1 MKGRKILFI
10 LLFLMSGSVPP
21 LFGRHFYQEPAKPSH
36 DHVSLVDSI
45 NHLAGVFLRTEP
57 DSAQALITE
66 SLEVSRQYDYTA
78 GVARALFLQGNYYQ
92 NRGQL
97 ELAYRTFY
105 ESLQLHESEKDKK
118 SVAECYNSIGDV
130 FRRQKNYKEASR
142 NYDLSFA
149 LANEIGD
156 SALVSEN
163 INNFGDV
170 FRDQKDYDAAILRYN
185 EALEI
190 DLKINNGYG
199 VTDGYNNLG
208 DVYLYLADYD
218 QAISYYNRAL
228 RLAESMNNQLEV
240 ADNLNK
246 LGRAYAAKDDLETAL
261 FYSKLAAT
269 VSGRIRL
276 TEELMEA
283 YYSLAEVYQRVG
295 RYDKALESHMLY
307 SKFQDS
313 LLDVRSVRKISELQ
327 FLFESEKKDSE
338 ILLKE
343 AELETQSVQLKWL
356 ITAVILLIILALV
369 FYRNYISK
377 QRVNNKLIAQQEEIK
392 RQTERLEEKNRQLK
406 IINEEKNEII
416 GMVAHD
422 LRAPINQVMSVVNL
436 MHYEKESFSDDMVS
450 YLSIMERATT
460 RMKFMVSEILDAE
473 AIENSTFN
481 MDIENVD
488 LCEIIEEEKKNYRLY
503 ADKKKLKLTT
513 ELVGNPACAR
523 VDKNIY
529 RNIIENLLSN
539 ALKYSPEG
547 KEIKLILRF
556 EADRVVTS
564 VKDEGPGL
572 SDEDMKRVFGKYQRL
587 SAQPTGGEESI
598 GLGLS
603 LVKKFTEAMNGEVWC
618 ESTEGNGAEFF
629 VSFEKVTSNSNK

>member
-1 MKGRKILFI
+1 
-10 LLFLMSGSVPP
+10 
-21 LFGRHFYQEPAKPSH
+21 
-36 DHVSLVDSI
+36 
-45 NHLAGVFLRTEP
+45 
-57 DSAQALITE
+57 
-66 SLEVSRQYDYTA
+66 
-78 GVARALFLQGNYYQ
+78 
-92 NRGQL
+92 
-97 ELAYRTFY
+97 
-105 ESLQLHESEKDKK
+105 
-118 SVAECYNSIGDV
+118 
-130 FRRQKNYKEASR
+130 
-142 NYDLSFA
+142 
-149 LANEIGD
+149 GD

-170 FRDQKDYDAAILRYN
+170 FRDQKDYSSAILRYN

-208 DVYLYLADYD
+208 DVYLYLEDYD

-392 RQTERLEEKNRQLK
+392 HQTESLEEKNRQLK

-436 MHYEKESFSDDMVS
+436 MHYEKETFSDDMVS

-473 AIENSTFN
+473 AIENTTFN

-488 LCEIIEEEKKNYRLY
+488 LREIIEEEKKNYRLY
-503 ADKKKLKLTT
+503 TDKKKLKLTT
-513 ELVGNPACAR
+513 EL
-523 VDKNIY
+523 
-529 RNIIENLLSN
+529 
-539 ALKYSPEG
+539 
-547 KEIKLILRF
+547 
-556 EADRVVTS
+556 
-564 VKDEGPGL
+564 
-572 SDEDMKRVFGKYQRL
+572 
-587 SAQPTGGEESI
+587 
-598 GLGLS
+598 
-603 LVKKFTEAMNGEVWC
+603 
-618 ESTEGNGAEFF
+618 
-629 VSFEKVTSNSNK
+629 